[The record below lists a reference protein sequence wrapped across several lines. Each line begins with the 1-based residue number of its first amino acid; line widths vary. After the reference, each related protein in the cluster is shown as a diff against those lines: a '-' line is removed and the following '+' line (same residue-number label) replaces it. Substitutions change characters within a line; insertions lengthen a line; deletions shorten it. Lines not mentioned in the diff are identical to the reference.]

1 MIKLLYRSAC
11 FASVFI
17 WLLGVFAASAQS
29 SLVTG
34 RVTDKTGQGLPGVNV
49 IKKGTTTGTSTDG
62 NGSFSIEASNNDI
75 LIISF
80 IGYQTQEI
88 LVGNQSRFDV
98 NLEEDIATLQEVVV
112 VGYGT
117 QKKSDLT
124 GSVASVG
131 GDKLRGTITANV
143 NQALQGRIAGVSVT
157 QNSGQPG
164 SAVSIRVRGTASI
177 TGGNEPLYVIDGIQQ
192 DGGAGEIAGF
202 DFAGGS
208 NGQNYITNPLSG
220 INPNDIESIEV
231 LKDASASAIYGS
243 RAANGVIIITTKRG
257 RAGDSKINYNGF
269 YSLQEVP
276 RKLDMMNLPE
286 YASYQYGVSQ
296 EVPSINVDERFADPT
311 LLGNGTDWQDAV
323 YRVAPLQS
331 HQLSAS
337 GGTEKSQYYL
347 SGGYFSQ
354 DGIIRNSGFERF
366 STRLNLDSK
375 VKEWMKVGT
384 SLNFSITD
392 EVIGRSDGGDGI
404 ISQALQ
410 MPPSTPVYDIDG
422 NFAGPDAGSAQITSN
437 PVAVSLLIN
446 NKLKRQNLMANFYA
460 EATVT
465 KGLTFRSE
473 YAVNDGH
480 SLNKVF
486 KPTYEWGTI
495 KNDANQLRHRQ
506 EDTFFWIWK
515 NYLTYNFDVSQHH
528 FTVLV
533 GQESQKSQYEGS
545 DFVKSNLTS
554 NEIITPNQG
563 EPTSINGWK
572 GASSLSSYYGRL
584 IYNFA
589 DRYYI
594 TAMVRRDGSSKFG
607 PNNKWGNFPA
617 VSFAWRVANESFMP
631 ESNFLSDLKLRFGY
645 GKVGNQD
652 IDNYG
657 YGAALETIQNT
668 AFGTVYIPNRI
679 PNPDLKWESTATY
692 NAGIDASLFNGKVE
706 LTLDA
711 YHKYSDGL
719 LLELNP
725 PAYVLGTM
733 IDPPYSNYGKIENK
747 GFEISVTSKNVQANK
762 FSWST
767 DLNYSVNRNKITE
780 IDKPY
785 TQNLYWYAGFQTVT
799 RTTLGN
805 PIGQFYGY
813 ETEGVFVDEADILGH
828 AVQVGTGEV
837 NLIHQRDGVWL
848 GDLKFKDQNGD
859 GRINEQDQ
867 VAIGNP
873 NPKFSFGLN
882 NTFSYGNFT
891 LDVNVVGVYGFDVF
905 NYQKSRNQ
913 GMNSLNDNQ
922 LSDVAHR
929 AQFSMIDA
937 NGSVED
943 INNYQLLN
951 PGATI
956 PRFSQLNVN
965 ANGRMSDM
973 WIEDGTYVRIQN
985 VSLSYL
991 LPNSILQKVRMDRAR
1006 LYVNAQNVYTFTDYS
1021 GYDPEI
1027 GANNQDALR
1036 QNIDMGR
1043 IPTPRVYTVGVEI
1056 GF

>member
-1 MIKLLYRSAC
+1 MIKQFYRSSC
-11 FASVFI
+11 LASVFI
-17 WLLGVFAASAQS
+17 WLLGICSASAQTS
-29 SLVTG
+29 IVTG

-49 IKKGTTTGTSTDG
+49 IKKGTTSGTSSDG
-62 NGSFSIEASNNDI
+62 TGNFSIEASSSDI
-75 LIISF
+75 LVISF

-88 LVGNQSRFDV
+88 PVGNQSKINV
-98 NLEEDIATLQEVVV
+98 QLEEDIATLQEVVV

-131 GDKLRGTITANV
+131 GDKLRGSIAANV
-143 NQALQGRIAGVSVT
+143 NQALQGRIAGVTVT

-177 TGGNEPLYVIDGIQQ
+177 TGGNEPLYVIDGIQH
-192 DGGAGEIAGF
+192 DGRAGQIAGF

-208 NGQNYITNPLSG
+208 NGQGTITNPLSG

-276 RKLDMMNLPE
+276 KKLDMMNLPE
-286 YASYQYGVSQ
+286 YAAYQYSVSE
-296 EVPSINVDERFADPT
+296 EVPSINVDERFADPS
-311 LLGNGTDWQDAV
+311 LLGPGTDWQDAV
-323 YRVAPLQS
+323 FRVAPLQS

-337 GGTEKSQYYL
+337 GGNEKNQYYL

-375 VKEWMKVGT
+375 VKDWLKVGT

-446 NKLKRQNLMANFYA
+446 NKLKRQNLMANFYG
-460 EATVT
+460 EATLM

-495 KNDANQLRHRQ
+495 KNDANQLRHRSEQ
-506 EDTFFWIWK
+506 NFFWIWK
-515 NYLTYNFDVSQHH
+515 NYLTYNFDVNRHH
-528 FTVLV
+528 FTVMA
-533 GQESQKSQYEGS
+533 GQEAQKSQWEGS

-554 NEIITPNQG
+554 NDIITPNQG
-563 EPTSINGWK
+563 EPTSISGWK

-617 VSFAWRVANESFMP
+617 VSLAWRVANERFMP
-631 ESNFLSDLKLRFGY
+631 ESGLLSDLKLRVGY

-692 NAGIDASLFNGKVE
+692 NAGIDASLWNGRID

-711 YHKYSDGL
+711 YHKFSDGL

-747 GFEISVTSKNVQANK
+747 GFEISMTSRNIQRSK

-799 RTTLGN
+799 RTTIGN

-828 AVQVGTGEV
+828 AVQVGTGET

-848 GDLKFKDQNGD
+848 GDVKFKDQNGD

-873 NPKFSFGLN
+873 NPKFTFGLN
-882 NTFSYGNFT
+882 NTFSYGNLT
-891 LDVNVVGVYGFDVF
+891 LDVNIIGVYGFDVF

-913 GMNSLNDNQ
+913 GMNALNDNQ
-922 LSDVAHR
+922 LRAVGNR
-929 AQFSMIDA
+929 AQFVMIDPD
-937 NGSVED
+937 GSAED

-951 PGATI
+951 PNAKI

-965 ANGRMSDM
+965 ANGRMSDL

-985 VSLSYL
+985 VSLSYM
-991 LPNSILQKVRMDRAR
+991 LPNPILQKVRMDRAR
-1006 LYVNAQNVYTFTDYS
+1006 LYVNVQNLYTFTDYS

-1043 IPTPRVYTVGVEI
+1043 IPAPRVYTVGVEI